1 MAKKISAETAKTLKN
16 LGITAK
22 TEEEAHDKL
31 VAALEKEG
39 IEGMEDESLAAL
51 IDMADGFLSSDN
63 DEEETDD
70 TDEVEADTEEEMDE
84 LADEVEAEEETEDE
98 AEEDAS
104 DEEDDEPETEEEE
117 PAKPAKK
124 AAAPKKATK
133 KAEKPAKEKAEK
145 PAKKQ
150 TSSARGQKLDP
161 KNNPEDLKVLD
172 EIKSM
177 FGKDYDFDCVK
188 SNGAT
193 IKHIG
198 KNGKR
203 GVVLIENLTRHN
215 NGTVTCN
222 LYLLTMTKQTEVLDE
237 MGIDYTLC
245 WTKAPMMKNIT
256 LEEVKEILEKV
267 FETIT
272 GAVVKIDKR
281 LGDNRKKM
289 EENLQKTEKKSAKA
303 KKAAQP
309 EPEPEE
315 VEDDEEED
323 EEEEPAKP
331 VKKAAPAKKAAKKAK
346 K

>member
-1 MAKKISAETAKTLKN
+1 MAKKIDAETAKTLKN

-22 TEEEAHDKL
+22 TEEEARKKL

-51 IDMADGFLSSDN
+51 IDMADGFLN
-63 DEEETDD
+63 DGENDTEEEAEET
-70 TDEVEADTEEEMDE
+70 TDETEADTDEEMDE
-84 LADEVEAEEETEDE
+84 LADEVEADEETEDE
-98 AEEDAS
+98 AEEETTDETE
-104 DEEDDEPETEEEE
+104 DEEPEADEEE
-117 PAKPAKK
+117 KPAKK
-124 AAAPKKATK
+124 AAPAKKEKATK
-133 KAEKPAKEKAEK
+133 EKVEKPAKA
-145 PAKKQ
+145 AKKQ
-150 TSSARGQKLDP
+150 TTSSRGQKLDP
-161 KNNPEDLKVLD
+161 QNNEDDRKVLD
-172 EIKSM
+172 DIKKM
-177 FGKDYDFDCVK
+177 FGKDYSFDYVK

-193 IKHIG
+193 VKHLG

-203 GVVLIENLTRHN
+203 GVILIENLTRHN

-303 KKAAQP
+303 KKAAEP

-315 VEDDEEED
+315 VDDEEED
-323 EEEEPAKP
+323 DDEVEEEKPAKP
-331 VKKAAPAKKAAKKAK
+331 AKKAAPAKKAKK
-346 K
+346 

>member
-1 MAKKISAETAKTLKN
+1 MAKKLSTELVKTLKN

-22 TEEEAHDKL
+22 TEEEAHKKL

-51 IDMADGFLSSDN
+51 IDMADGFLNDSD
-63 DEEETDD
+63 DEAEEVED
-70 TDEVEADTEEEMDE
+70 TDAEMDE
-84 LADEVEAEEETEDE
+84 LADEVE
-98 AEEDAS
+98 
-104 DEEDDEPETEEEE
+104 DEESDDDEPEEEEE
-117 PAKPAKK
+117 PEEDEEPEEEPEKPAKK
-124 AAAPKKATK
+124 EKVAKSKK
-133 KAEKPAKEKAEK
+133 EEKAEK
-145 PAKKQ
+145 PAKAVKT
-150 TSSARGQKLDP
+150 TSSRGQKLDP
-161 KNNPEDLKVLD
+161 KNNPEDRKVLD
-172 EIKSM
+172 EIKAM
-177 FGKDYDFDCVK
+177 FGDDYSFDYVK

-193 IKHIG
+193 VKHIG

-203 GVVLIENLTRHN
+203 GVVLIENLTKHN

-222 LYLLTMTKQTEVLDE
+222 LYLLTMTKQTDILDE
-237 MGIDYTLC
+237 MNIDYSLC
-245 WTKAPMMKNIT
+245 WTKAPMMKSIT

-289 EENLQKTEKKSAKA
+289 EENLKKTEKKAAKKSAAKA
-303 KKAAQP
+303 

-315 VEDDEEED
+315 VEEED
-323 EEEEPAKP
+323 EAEEEK
-331 VKKAAPAKKAAKKAK
+331 PAKKATAKKSTKKAK